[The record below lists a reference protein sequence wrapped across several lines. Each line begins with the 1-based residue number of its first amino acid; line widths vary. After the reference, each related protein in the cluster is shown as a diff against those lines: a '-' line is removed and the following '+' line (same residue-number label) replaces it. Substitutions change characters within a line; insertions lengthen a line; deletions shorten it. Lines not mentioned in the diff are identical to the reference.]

1 MIGGKIMVFSNRKQC
16 FRYLSNLREGAS
28 GNQAT
33 IYFDDKNK
41 KAIKIFS
48 VVDHSLDS
56 RKRKEGFYVDTK
68 KKAAKIKE
76 LMKLRDRFPTALL
89 PEEIITCEGKCLG
102 YTMPMLDGYVSL
114 QKFPFMSRR
123 QTKDLKEIF
132 VIACQLAELVK
143 DLHSEGIILGDFH
156 PDQFM
161 VKDGKL
167 YVCDTDTWG
176 FDNKGEYYEAD
187 KDGIDEYIDP
197 QSRDLS
203 AKGIVV
209 KKYTQESDLYS
220 LAVVVFEMLVGSNP
234 FEGIYTLAEEYDQPL
249 RALNQIS
256 LIGNHDFKQL
266 SSFKMKHVA
275 WMSEGL
281 QNDFMKI
288 FEGGK
293 RFNILTSLKNMEKDL
308 KKCRKNHYYN
318 SSRYS
323 KCPICRAARDED
335 ALEMFRQYNVM
346 SISYGRY
353 AVFHENEIRKV
364 IDNSTYLDF
373 NQNAIH
379 CKSNGDTEKQGIS
392 TRTEEVIFIGEGNFV
407 KIEKISRIKQFFYTL
422 SGKFNSLYGKCT
434 FSEKM
439 KKCTDVD
446 NPACEMEIFDK
457 DGKKLY
463 SDIILKKSSMLKV
476 SGNYLFYFNGNNQ
489 LIRVHINVYDYA
501 EKELITI
508 NDPFIYEINRDGDY
522 CICSINNAGH
532 LDVNLN
538 GKQCKQLMQQVP
550 RAINYD
556 EASKKWCIINKK
568 AGVKGYE
575 SYVIQNNKTLTKAF
589 EHFSFGGFNIR
600 NSIFFDSMLV
610 IPADKRIIFLESGRT
625 VEKSKV
631 TEWNIGVVSKED
643 SKISISKDQ
652 RDGCT
657 YLFIQ
662 NSTQVY
668 KMRIR

>member
-1 MIGGKIMVFSNRKQC
+1 MIGGKVMNFLNRKQC
-16 FRYLSNLREGAS
+16 FRYLSNLREGTS

-48 VVDHSLDS
+48 VVDHSLDPG
-56 RKRKEGFYVDTK
+56 KRKEGFYVDTK

-114 QKFPFMSRR
+114 QKFPFMARK

-132 VIACQLAELVK
+132 EIACQLAELVK

-161 VKDGKL
+161 AKDGKL

-176 FDNKGEYYEAD
+176 FANKGKYYEAD
-187 KDGIDEYIDP
+187 RDGIDEYIDP
-197 QSRDLS
+197 KSRDLT
-203 AKGIVV
+203 ANGIIV

-234 FEGIYTLAEEYDQPL
+234 FEGIYTLVEEYDQPL

-266 SSFKMKHVA
+266 NSFKMAHVA
-275 WMSEGL
+275 WMSEGV

-318 SSRYS
+318 GSRYS
-323 KCPICRAARDED
+323 KCPICRATRDED
-335 ALEMFRQYNVM
+335 ALEMFRQYNVNA
-346 SISYGRY
+346 ISYSRY
-353 AVFHENEIRKV
+353 GVFPENEIRKV
-364 IDNSTYLDF
+364 IDNTTYFDY
-373 NQNAIH
+373 NQNVIH
-379 CKSNGDTEKQGIS
+379 CKSNGDKEEKSIS
-392 TRTEEVIFIGEGNFV
+392 ARTEEIFFVGDGNFI
-407 KIEKISRIKQFFYTL
+407 KIEKIGKLKQFFYTL
-422 SGKFNSLYGKCT
+422 FGKFNSLYGNCT

-439 KKCTDVD
+439 KKCTDVN
-446 NPACEMEIFDK
+446 NPACEMEIFNK

-476 SGNYLFYFNGNNQ
+476 SGNYMFYLNGSNK
-489 LIRVHINVYDYA
+489 LIRVNMNANDCA
-501 EKELITI
+501 EKELITM
-508 NDPFIYEINRDGDY
+508 NAPFIYEINRNGDY

-532 LDVNLN
+532 LNVTLN
-538 GKQCKQLMQQVP
+538 DKQCKQLMQQVP
-550 RAINYD
+550 RVIHYD
-556 EASKKWCIINKK
+556 ETSGKWCIINKK

-575 SYVIQNNKTLTKAF
+575 SYVIQKNKTLTRAF

-600 NSIFFDSMLV
+600 NCIFFDSMLV

-625 VEKSKV
+625 VAKSMV
-631 TEWNIGVVSKED
+631 TERNIGVVNKD
-643 SKISISKDQ
+643 SKISISKDLK
-652 RDGCT
+652 DGGT